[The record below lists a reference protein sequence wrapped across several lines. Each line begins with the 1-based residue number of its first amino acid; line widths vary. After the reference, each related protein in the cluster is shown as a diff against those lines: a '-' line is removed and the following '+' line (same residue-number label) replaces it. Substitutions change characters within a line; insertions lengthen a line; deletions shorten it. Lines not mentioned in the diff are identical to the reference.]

1 MRKSNA
7 DILVVITVFA
17 DAIEAIQGSISSG
30 AGCRNIDYSTASSKE
45 VASAIAL
52 EYDGLRR
59 EDALAAVDLT
69 YGGIGGV
76 KVRGSSHSPI
86 MFKLQIM
93 VFMVLHKVSF
103 GVVPMPAMMR
113 IMMGDSARYS
123 TLKWENKIE
132 KWVMRII
139 IGILVYTT
147 IQFMF

>member
-7 DILVVITVFA
+7 DILVVMTVFA

>member
-1 MRKSNA
+1 M
-7 DILVVITVFA
+7 ITVFA

-59 EDALAAVDLT
+59 EDALSAVDLT

-139 IGILVYTT
+139 IAILVYTT

>member
-7 DILVVITVFA
+7 DILVVMTVFA
-17 DAIEAIQGSISSG
+17 DAIVAIQGSISSG

>member
-1 MRKSNA
+1 M
-7 DILVVITVFA
+7 
-17 DAIEAIQGSISSG
+17 
-30 AGCRNIDYSTASSKE
+30 
-45 VASAIAL
+45 
-52 EYDGLRR
+52 

-132 KWVMRII
+132 KWVLRII

>member
-7 DILVVITVFA
+7 DILVVMTVFA

-59 EDALAAVDLT
+59 EDALAVVDLT

>member
-7 DILVVITVFA
+7 DILVVMTVFA

-123 TLKWENKIE
+123 TLKWENKVE